1 MQNLK
6 ETLQTL
12 SEQKRFINELLEK
25 DSLELNSQIYM
36 TIASNRKQLLQEIL
50 LDDQVPKLL
59 SLSPKA
65 LETQISKESDFEA
78 ARHLMNAT
86 MFLNLTQNILECAE
100 GICMNSNNADKMA
113 FYVRK
118 FYAELSL

>member
-6 ETLQTL
+6 ETLQTIT
-12 SEQKRFINELLEK
+12 EKNRFINELLEK
-25 DSLELNSQIYM
+25 DSLESNSQIYM

-59 SLSPKA
+59 SLSPKSI
-65 LETQISKESDFEA
+65 ETQISKESDFEA
-78 ARHLMNAT
+78 ARHLMNAA
-86 MFLNLTQNILECAE
+86 MFLNLTHSILECAE

>member
-6 ETLQTL
+6 ETLQTIT
-12 SEQKRFINELLEK
+12 EKNRFINELLEK
-25 DSLELNSQIYM
+25 DSLESNSQIYM

-59 SLSPKA
+59 SLSPKSI
-65 LETQISKESDFEA
+65 ETQISKESDFEA
-78 ARHLMNAT
+78 ARHLMNAA
-86 MFLNLTQNILECAE
+86 MFLNLTHSILECAE
-100 GICMNSNNADKMA
+100 GICMNSNNADKMS